1 MAAINSKAY
10 TSNIT
15 QVEAIKAFMKALIV
29 KYELSS
35 KTESHYNEAFVK
47 KIKQG
52 DEDLKNGKGRTVTI
66 EDLESLWK

>member
-1 MAAINSKAY
+1 MEAINSKAY

-15 QVEAIKAFMKALIV
+15 QVEAIKAFMKALII

-47 KIKQG
+47 KNKA
-52 DEDLKNGKGRTVTI
+52 RR
-66 EDLESLWK
+66 